1 MAGREQE
8 LEQLIRESV
17 QAIELERQAAAKA
30 EEVMLRQMQYALTM
44 EEKLASFEKW
54 LRERLPA
61 GILQLL
67 DVKFRDEPENNGYWY
82 GYFSYRGHEYRIYI
96 NGSLGISLYA
106 PRPQSPALHDRLL
119 ELSLHTEPQ
128 KAAVQLLASLG
139 AHSQALDA
147 STGAAQHRARSN

>member
-8 LEQLIRESV
+8 LEQLIRESM
-17 QAIELERQAAAKA
+17 QAIELERQAAEKA

-44 EEKLASFEKW
+44 EEKLGSFQKW
-54 LRERLPA
+54 LGERLPT

-67 DVKFRDEPENNGYWY
+67 DVKFRDEHENNGYWY
-82 GYFSYRGHEYRIYI
+82 GHFSYRGHEYRMYI

-139 AHSQALDA
+139 KHAAELDA
-147 STGAAQHRARSN
+147 ATGAAQRRARSN

>member
-1 MAGREQE
+1 MATREQE
-8 LEQLIRESV
+8 LEQLIRESM
-17 QAIELERQAAAKA
+17 QAIELERQAAEKA
-30 EEVMLRQMQYALTM
+30 EEVMLRQMQYPLTM
-44 EEKLASFEKW
+44 EEKLASFQKW
-54 LRERLPA
+54 LGERLPT

-82 GYFSYRGHEYRIYI
+82 GFFTYRGYEYRMYI

-128 KAAVQLLASLG
+128 KAGVQLLASLG
-139 AHSQALDA
+139 KHAAELDA
-147 STGAAQHRARSN
+147 VTGAAQRRARSN

>member
-1 MAGREQE
+1 MPAREQE
-8 LEQLIRESV
+8 LEQLIRESM
-17 QAIELERQAAAKA
+17 QAIELERQAAEKA

-44 EEKLASFEKW
+44 DEKLASFQKW
-54 LRERLPA
+54 LSERLPT

-67 DVKFRDEPENNGYWY
+67 DVKYRDEHENNGYWY
-82 GYFSYRGHEYRIYI
+82 GHFSYRGHEYRIYI

-128 KAAVQLLASLG
+128 KAAVQFLSSLG
-139 AHSQALDA
+139 THAQALDSA
-147 STGAAQHRARSN
+147 TGAAQKKARSN

>member
-1 MAGREQE
+1 MAAREQE
-8 LEQLIRESV
+8 LDQLIRESM
-17 QAIELERQAAAKA
+17 QAIELERQAAEKA

-44 EEKLASFEKW
+44 DEKLASFQKW
-54 LRERLPA
+54 LGERLPA

-67 DVKFRDEPENNGYWY
+67 DVRFRDERENNGYWY
-82 GYFSYRGHEYRIYI
+82 GYFSYRGHEYRMYI

-139 AHSQALDA
+139 SHAKELAA
-147 STGAAQHRARSN
+147 ATGAAQRKARAN